1 MSVDEI
7 NHLRATIDQLRNE
20 LHEERNRVDALKAC
34 LEQERDKYNK
44 LSASIVEQQPPSIQ
58 ESTAAAATKNTQQN
72 QLDQEVI
79 VYYARKLETEQLQ
92 KMQLQNQMERA
103 QDQISRLESDKEF
116 LRAQLKLQ
124 DSPNANFEKFYIDEL
139 EKKLE
144 AHRMHESKLAGDL
157 QVAQSLLKD
166 LQDENKGFLERE
178 KEMVN
183 QLERLQDQKIDLAT
197 NTSK

>member
-58 ESTAAAATKNTQQN
+58 ESTAAVATKNTQQN